1 MHTMINAMILTAT
14 SVSAIAPPRRPGKV
28 FLQVFAELGELCDE
42 VNIAMGE
49 HYKPAGPD
57 GITGEAADVINS
69 LIDYLWV
76 CTKDITDDARAFS
89 FERIISKVDL
99 ESFEDMV
106 PQPLPD
112 AVSAFERRISD
123 LSRVRNVEN
132 FAQGNVSDP
141 DEASGQIYS
150 DSMNA
155 AGYLI
160 RNVLLLV
167 KADNPAI
174 TTEEFL
180 RIFDTKCERWRKK
193 ACADTLSSWANKVL

>member
-1 MHTMINAMILTAT
+1 MHTMINAMIATAT

-76 CTKDITDDARAFS
+76 CTQHTSQDARAS
-89 FERIISKVDL
+89 RFERVVSKVDL
-99 ESFEDMV
+99 ESFEIMSA
-106 PQPLPD
+106 QPLHI
-112 AVSAFERRISD
+112 AVNEFERRISD
-123 LSRVRNVEN
+123 LSRVRNIEN
-132 FAQGNVSDP
+132 LAPGNDADS
-141 DEASGQIYS
+141 DEASPQIYT
-150 DSMNA
+150 DSINA
-155 AGYLI
+155 ASYLL
-160 RNVLLLV
+160 RTVLCLV

-174 TTEEFL
+174 TTDEFL
-180 RIFDTKCERWRKK
+180 RIFNTKCEKWRKK
-193 ACADTLSSWANKVL
+193 SCAGT